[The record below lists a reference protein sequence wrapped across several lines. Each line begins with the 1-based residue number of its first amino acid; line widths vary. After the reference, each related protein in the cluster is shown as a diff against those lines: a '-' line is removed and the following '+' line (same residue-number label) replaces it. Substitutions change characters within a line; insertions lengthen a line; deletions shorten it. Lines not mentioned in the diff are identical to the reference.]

1 MDFSPRTML
10 LNDNVANA
18 LSLKQYAYD
27 AYNKTL
33 GEVPLLDG
41 EDEVDSR
48 RRKIAYLNIRWF
60 MQTLLDRMDRAA
72 FSAGIDASVPFA
84 DYRLVEYIW
93 NVPWNMKCRDGVVK
107 GLLRESA
114 KGLVPDEVL
123 YRRKSPYPKTY
134 DVEYEN
140 ILRNAV
146 VGMLSDTRSPLR
158 ELVDSRKVIDFIQRP
173 SDYGKPFYGQLM
185 AGPQLL
191 GYLLQVNYWLTK
203 YDVDF
208 SIV

>member
-1 MDFSPRTML
+1 L
-10 LNDNVANA
+10 E
-18 LSLKQYAYD
+18 
-27 AYNKTL
+27 
-33 GEVPLLDG
+33 EVPLLEG

-72 FSAGIDASVPFA
+72 FSAGIDARVPFA

-93 NVPWNMKCRDGVVK
+93 NVPWNMKCKDGVVK

-134 DVEYEN
+134 DTEYEN
-140 ILRNAV
+140 LLRSAV

-158 ELVDSRKVIDFIQRP
+158 EIIDIRKVVDFIQRP

-191 GYLLQVNYWLTK
+191 GYLLQVNYWLEK
-203 YDVDF
+203 YGVDF
-208 SIV
+208 SDV